1 MDFELEIF
9 EVYDENEPH
18 TSRKHSKHTRK
29 KCKQKG
35 KSPKKFTNIE
45 ASENDITRSKTSVHS
60 GDRRHLSLGQSI
72 LNVFSKLVI
81 WRGKK
86 SKSAEKLDSPH
97 TSKDFR
103 RGYIPCGK
111 LIGSKMYSGI
121 SRMYVVLSLINLQHT
136 VIKENDLAIFPVHQV
151 FVASLQSCRN

>member
-111 LIGSKMYSGI
+111 LIWLKF
-121 SRMYVVLSLINLQHT
+121 R
-136 VIKENDLAIFPVHQV
+136 
-151 FVASLQSCRN
+151 SLQDVCCPITDVTNENPI